1 MNKTRNNKSRNN
13 KYVLSMN
20 DEITFHKPKNDR
32 PNENDVT
39 QIKNIFPEL
48 DSKTIIKSLKQHNF
62 NIETTIEDLLSERF
76 IKQNMSESDIKRNN
90 KILEIYQNGTNDNSQ
105 EIVING
111 NNGVVVNDL
120 TYENIDIGSGSEVN
134 RNSSSNKYY
143 KNNRKNN
150 ENNINVTKEVS
161 DTSTSNEFLKKN
173 KNRKKSSNE
182 NVGPNTQEKDN
193 DVVPMI
199 PGQTYKKTEE
209 NLKLLQT
216 HNKSNDSSSSNRK
229 NRNKNRK
236 ANQRKNSQNQS
247 PLEPNES
254 SDDHQSNNSVV
265 NFQNYFKLSEVRK
278 IFPDIS
284 ERLLI
289 LTLQVN
295 HGDIDKVV
303 DFLLMQ
309 NSIKDEINEEDLCRS
324 LELQLNNEHGLPT
337 SCDGN
342 CINQGYP
349 CILHSRLIL
358 TKNDEYNTLNLS
370 EIMKIWNQYE
380 LRDSNVSIGFID
392 NNQAIKYYTQDNDE
406 IEFLILNRIKEAE
419 LAMTTEERNHQ
430 DDVEYFRDR
439 EAKLKSREH
448 SFFNEANK
456 KYRSGGITG
465 FSSAAYYS
473 QEGRKLEEE
482 IEKVKLLAIRAQIK
496 TNERNYMQNNGLTSF
511 CGVDLH
517 GLRVKEALP
526 YLKDMLAIW
535 KIEVMKHNPKYN
547 KERSRRAVKSVI
559 HTTTETYDFNASN
572 VKSFSK
578 MVTSSPKQKEETLHN
593 LKINK
598 VETLQKKKI
607 RRIYP
612 SVFNI
617 ITGKGLHSDANIGA
631 RLRPTITSYLKANK
645 FNFVE
650 MNPGNFEVRL

>member
-1 MNKTRNNKSRNN
+1 MNKTRNNKTRNN
-13 KYVLSMN
+13 KYLLSMN
-20 DEITFHKPKNDR
+20 DEITFHKPNNDK

-48 DSKTIIKSLKQHNF
+48 DSKTIIHSLKKHNF
-62 NIETTIEDLLSERF
+62 NKETTIEDLLSERF
-76 IKQNMSESDIKRNN
+76 IKQNLSENDIKRNN
-90 KILEIYQNGTNDNSQ
+90 KILEIYQNGDNVNSQ
-105 EIVING
+105 EILINC
-111 NNGVVVNDL
+111 NEVVVNDL
-120 TYENIDIGSGSEVN
+120 TIRNIDIGSEIN
-134 RNSSSNKYY
+134 HNSTSNKYH
-143 KNNRKNN
+143 KNNRNN
-150 ENNINVTKEVS
+150 NKDNINVTKEIS
-161 DTSTSNEFLKKN
+161 DISTSNEFLRKN
-173 KNRKKSSNE
+173 KNRKKAPND
-182 NVGPNTQEKDN
+182 NVEPNTQEKNN
-193 DVVPMI
+193 DIAPMI

-216 HNKSNDSSSSNRK
+216 HNKSYDSTSSNRK
-229 NRNKNRK
+229 NKNKNRK
-236 ANQRKNSQNQS
+236 ANQKKNSQIQS
-247 PLEPNES
+247 PVEPNES
-254 SDDHQSNNSVV
+254 NDDHQYNNSVLK
-265 NFQNYFKLSEVRK
+265 FQNYFKLSEVKK
-278 IFPDIS
+278 IFPDVS

-289 LTLQVN
+289 LSLQVN

-324 LELQLNNEHGLPT
+324 LELQLDNEQGLPI

-380 LRDSNVSIGFID
+380 LRDRNVRIGFID
-392 NNQAIKYYTQDNDE
+392 NDQAVKYYTQDNDE

-419 LAMTTEERNHQ
+419 LAMTAEERKHQ
-430 DDVEYFRDR
+430 YDVEYFRNR
-439 EAKLKSREH
+439 EANLRSREH
-448 SFFNEANK
+448 RFFNEANK
-456 KYRSGGITG
+456 KYKSGGITG

-473 QEGRKLEEE
+473 QEGRQLEEE
-482 IEKVKLLAIRAQIK
+482 IERIKLLAISAQIK
-496 TNERNYMQNNGLTSF
+496 TNERNYMQNNGLTNF

-535 KIEVMKHNPKYN
+535 KIEVMKYNPKYSN
-547 KERSRRAVKSVI
+547 ERNRKTVKSVI
-559 HTTTETYDFNASN
+559 HTTTETYDFNSSN

-578 MVTSSPKQKEETLHN
+578 MVTSSPKKKEETLHN
-593 LKINK
+593 LKINN
-598 VETLQKKKI
+598 VETLRKKKI

-631 RLRPTITSYLKANK
+631 RLRPSITNYLKANN

-650 MNPGNFEVRL
+650 MNPGKFEVRL